1 MAVDDMKQDATVTI
15 NWFRMNVPT
24 LALIVAATVSGAA
37 WQSRTDADVKHLQ
50 YRIDQSEKAVANTN
64 VKLDNLYNT
73 LISQLDL
80 IRRDLNRLTTSVE
93 VISTEVRISNGEP
106 REAKQR
112 RTRPG
117 PKMPEDLEPH

>member
-24 LALIVAATVSGAA
+24 LVLIVGATVSGAA

-117 PKMPEDLEPH
+117 PKEPEYLEPH